1 MKVLLAVLGWVGL
14 AFAAVA
20 GPAVVG
26 HDACPTY
33 AVDIEAFAT
42 CEGDRVTMPDDIRLA
57 DGMLIAEVDVPYH
70 KRTAASLYVDA
81 QRAYALKRD
90 YPDAVVLIDI
100 RSGVELGL
108 SGHAQGVDLNV
119 PFRDFVQP
127 LAWDEPSSGW
137 KMTANPRFAAELDQ
151 RLRQYG
157 ASYDTVVMLIC
168 RSGDRSALAADVLTQ
183 AGYRRV
189 LSVIDGYEGDV
200 GSDGRSA
207 LNGWKNAGLPWT
219 ARVDAALIAGVH

>member
-1 MKVLLAVLGWVGL
+1 MKKLFASFGMACLAS
-14 AFAAVA
+14 ATSA
-20 GPAVVG
+20 GPAVVA
-26 HDACPTY
+26 HSACPHY

-42 CEGDRVTMPDDIRLA
+42 CDGDRVTMPDGIRLA
-57 DGMLIAEVDVPYH
+57 DDMLLAEADVPAS
-70 KRTAASLYVDA
+70 KRTLASLYVDA
-81 QRAYALKRD
+81 QRAYALKHG
-90 YPDAVVLIDI
+90 YPDAVVLVDI

-108 SGHAQGVDLNV
+108 TGHAQGVDLNV

-127 LAWDEPSSGW
+127 LAWDEQSSGW
-137 KMTANPRFAAELDQ
+137 KMIVNPRFVADLDQ

-168 RSGDRSALAADVLTQ
+168 RSGDRSARAADVLTQ

-200 GSDGRSA
+200 GPDGRRA

-219 ARVDAALIAGVH
+219 ARADVALIAGAH